1 MTKHCWRKSKKAQ
14 IEIYMC
20 LWVGRLNTGRMSR
33 LPKVIY
39 RVNTIPT
46 KIPMAFFLQIKK
58 IHLEFQ
64 GTLSSQNNLE
74 KEELGCILHF
84 LISKLQSYSF
94 KHYGIGIN
102 TGRHWNRTDPPYM
115 FTWFLARE
123 PRPFNGERLVF
134 SVNCAGKAGYPH
146 KNDRS

>member
-14 IEIYMC
+14 LEIYMC
-20 LWVGRLNTGRMSR
+20 LWVGRLNTGRISI

-64 GTLSSQNNLE
+64 GTLHKTILKKKNSDVSYTFWFQNYKATVSN
-74 KEELGCILHF
+74 I
-84 LISKLQSYSF
+84 
-94 KHYGIGIN
+94 
-102 TGRHWNRTDPPYM
+102 M
-115 FTWFLARE
+115 VLA
-123 PRPFNGERLVF
+123 
-134 SVNCAGKAGYPH
+134 
-146 KNDRS
+146 